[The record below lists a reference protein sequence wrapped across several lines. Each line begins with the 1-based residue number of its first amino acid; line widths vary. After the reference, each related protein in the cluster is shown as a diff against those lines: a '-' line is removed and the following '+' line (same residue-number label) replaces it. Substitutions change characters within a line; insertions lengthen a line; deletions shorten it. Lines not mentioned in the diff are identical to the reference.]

1 MKQIIYILI
10 VLNVLLSAQPK
21 IEKLNN
27 YAVDYSNTLSQV
39 ELNDLNSELR
49 SIDDRT
55 SNQIV
60 VLIIPSLDG
69 YPIEMFAIE
78 VSEANGIGRKGKDNG
93 ALLLISINDRKVR
106 IEVGYGLEG
115 ALPDALASSIIRNEI
130 APYFRSGNYFA
141 GVRAGIRAID
151 AAIKG
156 EYTNTDKKRRRKDRD
171 DNGGGFPFIYIII
184 FILIAIFGRGGR
196 GGLGTLLLL
205 GALGG
210 GRSRGGF
217 GSGGFGGGGFGGG
230 GFSGGGGGFGGGGA
244 SGGW

>member
-1 MKQIIYILI
+1 MRKLLFIAFI
-10 VLNVLLSAQPK
+10 VSLTVSLFAQPQ
-21 IEKLNN
+21 IGKLGK
-27 YAVDYSNTLSQV
+27 YAVDLSNTLSGAELSDLNR
-39 ELNDLNSELR
+39 ELNR
-49 SIDDRT
+49 IDEQT

-60 VLIIPSLDG
+60 VLIVSSLEG
-69 YPIEMFAIE
+69 YPIEMLANE
-78 VSEANGIGRKGKDNG
+78 VAEANGIGQKGKDNG
-93 ALLLISINDRKVR
+93 VLLLISLNDRKLR

-141 GVRAGIRAID
+141 GVRAGVRAID
-151 AAIKG
+151 AATKG
-156 EYTNTDKKRRRKDRD
+156 EYTNTNKKKRRTRED
-171 DNGGGFPFIYIII
+171 DGGGFPFIYIII
-184 FILIAIFGRGGR
+184 FILVAIFGRGGR

-210 GRSRGGF
+210 GGRSR
-217 GSGGFGGGGFGGG
+217 GGFGGGGFGGG